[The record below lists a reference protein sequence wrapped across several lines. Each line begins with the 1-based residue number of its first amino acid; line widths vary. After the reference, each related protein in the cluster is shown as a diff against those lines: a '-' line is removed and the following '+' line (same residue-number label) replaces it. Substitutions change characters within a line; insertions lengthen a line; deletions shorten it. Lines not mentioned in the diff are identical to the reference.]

1 MKNTDTAAHTF
12 TAGTPDEGPTGE
24 FDTSLLMA
32 GGSFEWSPDS
42 EGIYPYFCMV
52 HPWMIGTILVGEG
65 TLPPPSPEPEPED
78 HVDLEIE
85 IEGRLFDIN
94 TVVEMYVAL
103 SGNSESQNVAIDI
116 TDPRGTTI
124 ISRSIEVGPNDS
136 DFFEFKID
144 ENFKQGNYK
153 VTATTSD
160 GNRTEKDTAHFKVKS
175 QFNSFKID
183 SVSVTDQKGNP
194 SDLEAGDTGFIKVN
208 ISSSKSI
215 ATLLTVNIFDAE
227 LTSIG
232 IGSVQTTLSSGGSEI
247 ILSFNIPD
255 DAAIG
260 PAEIYVNAFSDW
272 PSEGGVPLTGEVSI
286 VEDIE

>member
-1 MKNTDTAAHTF
+1 MKNTDSAAHTY
-12 TAGTPDEGPTGE
+12 TSGTPDGGPDGV
-24 FDTSLLMA
+24 FDSSLLMA
-32 GGSFEWSPDS
+32 GGSYEWSPRD
-42 EGIYPYFCMV
+42 EGVQPYFCMV
-52 HPWMIGTILVGEG
+52 HPWMQGIILVGEG
-65 TLPPPSPEPEPED
+65 TAPPPSPQPKPED
-78 HVDLEIE
+78 HVDLNIE

-94 TVVEMYVAL
+94 TLVGMDVSL
-103 SGNSESQNVAIDI
+103 SGNSDSQNVAIDI
-116 TDPRGTTI
+116 TDPRGTTL
-124 ISRSIEVGPNDS
+124 ISRSIEVGPNDTEL
-136 DFFEFKID
+136 FEFKID

-160 GNRTEKDTAHFKVKS
+160 GDRTEKDAAHFKVKS
-175 QFNSFKID
+175 QFNSFKIE

-194 SDLEAGDTGFIKVN
+194 SELEVDETGFIKVN

-215 ATLLTVNIFDAE
+215 AILLTVNIFDAE

-232 IGSVQTTLSSGGSEI
+232 IGSVQTTLSSGDSE
-247 ILSFNIPD
+247 N
-255 DAAIG
+255 G